1 METNLAKVYVIIFVV
16 GILSIIGYGA
26 KYYYDTTQNRI
37 AILTKNNATLKAAA
51 ETSEKSIT
59 ALKSNID
66 KMAKLNNKLQVKLQ
80 KAESYGDELRSKLSK
95 LNLVVEAF
103 KDSKVLE
110 GKMNGASANLWRG
123 IMEET
128 GNTNKY
134 DNPIWLQRPDSTGG
148 NKNSDQ
154 SRTNND
160 SSGGQTET
168 ITTD

>member
-16 GILSIIGYGA
+16 GILSIIGYGV

-37 AILTKNNATLKAAA
+37 AVLTKNNATLKAAV

-80 KAESYGDELRSKLSK
+80 KAESYGDELRTKLSK

-103 KDSKVLE
+103 KDSKVFFIR
-110 GKMNGASANLWRG
+110 N
-123 IMEET
+123 IQI
-128 GNTNKY
+128 
-134 DNPIWLQRPDSTGG
+134 D
-148 NKNSDQ
+148 
-154 SRTNND
+154 
-160 SSGGQTET
+160 
-168 ITTD
+168 